1 MEVKTAGLI
10 ALGLSK
16 VKKSS
21 TELSLSEDLF
31 FETLATFEI
40 KIYIHRHQIVVRS
53 YLTFGMLSYGEK
65 AEVNLVAIQ
74 KLWHLSPRRFLLL
87 FLDFKLRLEQKQRK
101 RRRKQICMLQ
111 Y

>member
-1 MEVKTAGLI
+1 MFIAPDAPAPIEIHNIETKIIKGWIEFGAKTRPHMEVKTARLI
-10 ALGLSK
+10 TLGLSK

-53 YLTFGMLSYGEK
+53 YLTFGMLSYE
-65 AEVNLVAIQ
+65 
-74 KLWHLSPRRFLLL
+74 
-87 FLDFKLRLEQKQRK
+87 
-101 RRRKQICMLQ
+101 
-111 Y
+111 